1 MSGPQNEQ
9 ALPGTLR
16 GRHLTQ
22 ERKSR
27 GEQRLSDWIN
37 SEAVEVLETLV
48 ARYRKLVDEKAS
60 RGKVLEILIKG
71 GTIPEE
77 K

>member
-1 MSGPQNEQ
+1 MTAPKNEQ

-16 GRHLTQ
+16 GRRLTQ

-37 SEAVEVLETLV
+37 SEAVEVLESLV
-48 ARYRKLVDEKAS
+48 DRYRKLVDEKAS
-60 RGKVLEILIKG
+60 RGKVLEILITG
-71 GTIPEE
+71 GTVPEE